1 MKKPPYTP
9 MMMQYLGIKER
20 YQDTLIFFRLG
31 DFYELFFDDA
41 KIASKELSLVL
52 TGKNAGSAER
62 VPMCGIPH
70 HAAKNYIARLVQ
82 RGYKVGIVEQL
93 EDPAL
98 AKGIVDRDVIQI
110 YTPGAFIDSASD
122 ANNFIVAVDE
132 QSLFYSLATCDVST
146 GELFIQHIEKDESTL
161 LSEMAKLQIKEMVI
175 ASSFPLPLRER
186 FTREKGW
193 LMSVQDDDTIRL
205 EFEPLMTSLNDPFM
219 MKTVARL
226 IHYLEQTQ
234 KRSLDYL
241 KKVHVITSEK
251 LLKIDAF
258 SMHNLELVQSIR
270 SQEKFGTL
278 YWLLDETST
287 PMGSRLLKQWIV
299 KPSADLA
306 IIHQRQN
313 QIQAFIEH
321 YLYRDQLRTLLKD
334 MYDLSRLIVR
344 VSFGNANARD
354 VLFLKQSL
362 ALLPTLKKVL
372 DDSLDP
378 QLMSLSKHIPSMR
391 DVVDLID
398 RAIDL
403 DAPISIHEGGMI
415 KRGYDATL
423 DEYITLSS
431 GGKTWMLNF
440 ELQERLRTGIKNL
453 KVGFN
458 QVFGY
463 YIEISNGQLS
473 AIAPDWGYERKQTLT
488 NGERF
493 ITPELKNYE
502 LQILNAEEKRT
513 HLEFE
518 LFTQIRKKIA
528 MHTQEIQRTSDGIA
542 QLDVLLSLAKV
553 SSDHQW
559 IRPTFH
565 HEHAVH
571 IEGGRHP
578 VIEKVMKVSRY
589 VSNDVIIPADVS
601 VLLITGPNMGGKS
614 TFMRQLSITVVMAQ
628 MGCFV
633 PAKVA
638 NLMVFDQIFTRIG
651 ASDDIVSGQSTFMVE
666 MAETNYALRHAT
678 KQSLLVFDEIG
689 RGTATYDG
697 MALAEAIIEYIAQNI
712 QCKSLFSTHYH
723 ELTTMHERLPSV
735 QNLQATVKEEADHI
749 TFLYKITPGT
759 INKSYGINVAKLA
772 NIPPSVLERAQSILH
787 QLENTI
793 PSASRKDINI
803 EPLPLPAWIQDIR
816 SLDPLTLSPMEAL
829 AYLIALKKKI

>member
-132 QSLFYSLATCDVST
+132 QPLFYSLATCDVST

-161 LSEMAKLQIKEMVI
+161 LSEIAKLQIKEMVI

-251 LLKIDAF
+251 ILKIDAF

-415 KRGYDATL
+415 KRGFDATL
-423 DEYITLSS
+423 DEYIALSS

-528 MHTQEIQRTSDGIA
+528 MHTQEIQRTSDVIA

-829 AYLIALKKKI
+829 AYLIELKKKI

>member
-132 QSLFYSLATCDVST
+132 QPLFYSLATCDVST

-161 LSEMAKLQIKEMVI
+161 LSEIAKLQIKEMVI

-251 LLKIDAF
+251 ILKIDAF

-528 MHTQEIQRTSDGIA
+528 MHTQEIQRTSDVIA

-589 VSNDVIIPADVS
+589 VSNDVIMPADVS

>member
-132 QSLFYSLATCDVST
+132 QPLFYSLATCDVST

-161 LSEMAKLQIKEMVI
+161 LSEIAKLQIKEMVI

-251 LLKIDAF
+251 ILKIDAF

-378 QLMSLSKHIPSMR
+378 QLMSLSKHIPSMQ
-391 DVVDLID
+391 DVADLID

-528 MHTQEIQRTSDGIA
+528 MHTQEIQRTSDVIA

-589 VSNDVIIPADVS
+589 VSNDVIMPADVS

>member
-132 QSLFYSLATCDVST
+132 QPLFYSLATCDVST

-161 LSEMAKLQIKEMVI
+161 LSEIAKLQIKEMVI

-193 LMSVQDDDTIRL
+193 LLSVQDDDTIRL

-251 LLKIDAF
+251 ILKIDAF

-528 MHTQEIQRTSDGIA
+528 MHTQEIQRTSDVIA

-589 VSNDVIIPADVS
+589 VSNDVIMPADVS

>member
-132 QSLFYSLATCDVST
+132 QPLFYSLATCDVST

-161 LSEMAKLQIKEMVI
+161 LSEIAKLQIKEMVI

-251 LLKIDAF
+251 ILKIDAF

-528 MHTQEIQRTSDGIA
+528 MHTQEIQRTSDVIA

>member
-132 QSLFYSLATCDVST
+132 QPLFYSLATCDVST

-161 LSEMAKLQIKEMVI
+161 LSEIAKLQIKEMVI

-251 LLKIDAF
+251 ILKIDAF

-398 RAIDL
+398 RAINL

-528 MHTQEIQRTSDGIA
+528 MHTQEIQRTSDVIA

>member
-132 QSLFYSLATCDVST
+132 QPLFYSLATCDVST

-161 LSEMAKLQIKEMVI
+161 LSEIAKLQIKEMVI

-205 EFEPLMTSLNDPFM
+205 EFEPLMTSLNDPSM

-251 LLKIDAF
+251 ILKIDAF

-372 DDSLDP
+372 DDSLDS

-423 DEYITLSS
+423 DEYIALSS

-528 MHTQEIQRTSDGIA
+528 MHTQEIQRTSDVIA

-565 HEHAVH
+565 HEHSVH

-589 VSNDVIIPADVS
+589 VSNDVIMPADVS

-633 PAKVA
+633 PAQVA

-772 NIPPSVLERAQSILH
+772 NIPPSVLVRAQSILH
-787 QLENTI
+787 QLENSI

>member
-1 MKKPPYTP
+1 
-9 MMMQYLGIKER
+9 
-20 YQDTLIFFRLG
+20 
-31 DFYELFFDDA
+31 
-41 KIASKELSLVL
+41 
-52 TGKNAGSAER
+52 
-62 VPMCGIPH
+62 
-70 HAAKNYIARLVQ
+70 
-82 RGYKVGIVEQL
+82 
-93 EDPAL
+93 
-98 AKGIVDRDVIQI
+98 
-110 YTPGAFIDSASD
+110 
-122 ANNFIVAVDE
+122 
-132 QSLFYSLATCDVST
+132 
-146 GELFIQHIEKDESTL
+146 
-161 LSEMAKLQIKEMVI
+161 
-175 ASSFPLPLRER
+175 
-186 FTREKGW
+186 
-193 LMSVQDDDTIRL
+193 
-205 EFEPLMTSLNDPFM
+205 MTSLNDPFM

-251 LLKIDAF
+251 ILKIDAF

-513 HLEFE
+513 QLEFE

-528 MHTQEIQRTSDGIA
+528 MHTQEIQRTSDVIA

-772 NIPPSVLERAQSILH
+772 NIPSSVLVRAQSILH
-787 QLENTI
+787 QLENSI

>member
-161 LSEMAKLQIKEMVI
+161 LSEIAKLQIKEMVI

-251 LLKIDAF
+251 ILKIDAF

-513 HLEFE
+513 QLEFE

-528 MHTQEIQRTSDGIA
+528 MHTQEIQRTSDVIA

-772 NIPPSVLERAQSILH
+772 NIPSSVLVRAQSILH
-787 QLENTI
+787 QLENSI

>member
-132 QSLFYSLATCDVST
+132 QPLFYSLATCDVST

-161 LSEMAKLQIKEMVI
+161 LSEIAKLQIKEMVI

-251 LLKIDAF
+251 ILKIDAF

-391 DVVDLID
+391 DIVDLID

-415 KRGYDATL
+415 KRGYDGTL

-528 MHTQEIQRTSDGIA
+528 MHTQEIQRTSDVIA

-589 VSNDVIIPADVS
+589 VSNDVIMPADVS

>member
-132 QSLFYSLATCDVST
+132 QPLFYSLATCDVST

-161 LSEMAKLQIKEMVI
+161 LSEIAKLQIKEMVI

-205 EFEPLMTSLNDPFM
+205 EFEPLMTSLNDPSM

-251 LLKIDAF
+251 ILKIDAF

-354 VLFLKQSL
+354 VLFLKHSL

-378 QLMSLSKHIPSMR
+378 QLMSLSKHIPSMQ

-423 DEYITLSS
+423 DEYIALSS

-528 MHTQEIQRTSDGIA
+528 MHTQEIQRTSDVIA

-565 HEHAVH
+565 HEHSVH

-589 VSNDVIIPADVS
+589 VSNDVIMPADVS

-633 PAKVA
+633 PAQVA

-772 NIPPSVLERAQSILH
+772 NIPPSVLVRAQSILH
-787 QLENTI
+787 QLENSI

>member
-1 MKKPPYTP
+1 MKKAPYTP

-52 TGKNAGSAER
+52 TGKNAGSDER

-70 HAAKNYIARLVQ
+70 HASKNYIARLIQ

-98 AKGIVDRDVIQI
+98 AKGIVERDVTQI
-110 YTPGAFIDSASD
+110 YTPGAFIDTTQD

-132 QSLFYSLATCDVST
+132 HPLMFSVASCDIST
-146 GELFIQHIEKDESTL
+146 GELFVQRVEKDESTL
-161 LSEMAKLQIKEMVI
+161 LSEIAKLQVKEVVI
-175 ASSFPLPLRER
+175 PSHFSLPLKER
-186 FTREKGW
+186 FTRERGW
-193 LMSVQDDDTIRL
+193 LLSVEDEAHIRL
-205 EFEPLMTSLNDPFM
+205 EFESLFSNLQDSTMMT
-219 MKTVARL
+219 TVSRL
-226 IHYLEQTQ
+226 IHYLEKTQ

-241 KKVHVITSEK
+241 KKVQIITAEK
-251 LLKIDAF
+251 ILKIDAF

-270 SQEKFGTL
+270 SQDKFGTL

-299 KPSADLA
+299 KPSADVS
-306 IIHQRQN
+306 IIHARQDH
-313 QIQAFIEH
+313 IQAFIDQ
-321 YLYRDQLRTLLKD
+321 YLYRDQLRSVLKD

-362 ALLPTLKKVL
+362 GLLPVIQKLLRDT
-372 DDSLDP
+372 
-378 QLMSLSKHIPSMR
+378 QHTRLMQFSEKIPSLGN
-391 DVVDLID
+391 VVSMIE
-398 RAIDL
+398 RAIDI
-403 DAPISIHEGGMI
+403 DAPISIHEGGMF
-415 KRGYDATL
+415 KRGYDDTL
-423 DEYITLSS
+423 DSYIELST
-431 GGKTWMLNF
+431 GGKSWMLTF
-440 ELQERLRTGIKNL
+440 EQQERLRTGIKNL

-458 QVFGY
+458 KVFGY
-463 YIEISNGQLS
+463 YIEISNGQLN
-473 AIAPDWGYERKQTLT
+473 AIVPEWGYERKQTLT

-493 ITPELKNYE
+493 ITPELKSYE
-502 LQILNAEEKRT
+502 MQILNAEEKRT
-513 HLEFE
+513 QLEFE
-518 LFTQIRKKIA
+518 LFTQLRKTIA
-528 MHTQEIQRTSDGIA
+528 TFTKDIQQTADIIA
-542 QLDVLLSLAKV
+542 ELDVLLSLAKV

-559 IRPTFH
+559 IRPIFH
-565 HEHAVH
+565 DDHHIH

-589 VSNDVIIPADVS
+589 VANDVVIPKDVS

-614 TFMRQLSITVVMAQ
+614 TFMRQLSVTVVMAQ

-638 NLMVFDQIFTRIG
+638 NMMIFDAIFTRIG

-678 KQSLLVFDEIG
+678 RQSLLIFDEIG

-723 ELTTMHERLPSV
+723 ELTSMHQRLPSV

-749 TFLYKITPGT
+749 TFLYKITSGT
-759 INKSYGINVAKLA
+759 MNKSYGINVAKLA
-772 NIPPSVLERAQSILH
+772 NMPLSVLDRATTILH
-787 QLENTI
+787 QLENQV
-793 PSASRKDINI
+793 PSSN
-803 EPLPLPAWIQDIR
+803 PQPQSSPMHSLPPWIQDLR
-816 SLDPLTLSPMEAL
+816 SLDPLTLSPLDAL
-829 AYLIALKKKI
+829 AYLIELKKKL

>member
-132 QSLFYSLATCDVST
+132 QPLFYSLATCDVST

-161 LSEMAKLQIKEMVI
+161 LSEIAKLQIKEMVI

-251 LLKIDAF
+251 ILKIDAF

-378 QLMSLSKHIPSMR
+378 QLMSLSKHIPSMQ
-391 DVVDLID
+391 DVADLID

-415 KRGYDATL
+415 KRGFDATL

-493 ITPELKNYE
+493 ITPKLKNYE

-528 MHTQEIQRTSDGIA
+528 MHTQEIQRTSDVIA

-589 VSNDVIIPADVS
+589 VSNDVIIPTDVS

>member
-132 QSLFYSLATCDVST
+132 QPLFYSLATCDVST

-161 LSEMAKLQIKEMVI
+161 LSEIAKLQIKEMVI

-251 LLKIDAF
+251 ILKIDAF

-415 KRGYDATL
+415 KRGYDGTL

-528 MHTQEIQRTSDGIA
+528 MHTQEIQRTSDVIA

>member
-132 QSLFYSLATCDVST
+132 QPLFYSLATCDVST

-161 LSEMAKLQIKEMVI
+161 LSEIAKLQIKEMVI

-251 LLKIDAF
+251 ILKIDAF

-528 MHTQEIQRTSDGIA
+528 MHTQEIQRTSDVIA

-633 PAKVA
+633 PAQVA

-772 NIPPSVLERAQSILH
+772 NIPPSVLVRAQSILH

>member
-1 MKKPPYTP
+1 
-9 MMMQYLGIKER
+9 
-20 YQDTLIFFRLG
+20 
-31 DFYELFFDDA
+31 
-41 KIASKELSLVL
+41 
-52 TGKNAGSAER
+52 
-62 VPMCGIPH
+62 
-70 HAAKNYIARLVQ
+70 
-82 RGYKVGIVEQL
+82 
-93 EDPAL
+93 
-98 AKGIVDRDVIQI
+98 
-110 YTPGAFIDSASD
+110 
-122 ANNFIVAVDE
+122 
-132 QSLFYSLATCDVST
+132 
-146 GELFIQHIEKDESTL
+146 
-161 LSEMAKLQIKEMVI
+161 MVI

-251 LLKIDAF
+251 ILKIDAF

-378 QLMSLSKHIPSMR
+378 QLMSLSKHIPSMQ
-391 DVVDLID
+391 DVADLID

-415 KRGYDATL
+415 KRGFDATL

-493 ITPELKNYE
+493 ITPKLKNYE

-528 MHTQEIQRTSDGIA
+528 MHTQEIQRTSDVIA

-589 VSNDVIIPADVS
+589 VSNDVIIPTDVS

-803 EPLPLPAWIQDIR
+803 EPLPLPAWIQDVR

>member
-1 MKKPPYTP
+1 
-9 MMMQYLGIKER
+9 
-20 YQDTLIFFRLG
+20 
-31 DFYELFFDDA
+31 
-41 KIASKELSLVL
+41 
-52 TGKNAGSAER
+52 
-62 VPMCGIPH
+62 
-70 HAAKNYIARLVQ
+70 
-82 RGYKVGIVEQL
+82 
-93 EDPAL
+93 
-98 AKGIVDRDVIQI
+98 
-110 YTPGAFIDSASD
+110 
-122 ANNFIVAVDE
+122 
-132 QSLFYSLATCDVST
+132 
-146 GELFIQHIEKDESTL
+146 
-161 LSEMAKLQIKEMVI
+161 
-175 ASSFPLPLRER
+175 
-186 FTREKGW
+186 
-193 LMSVQDDDTIRL
+193 
-205 EFEPLMTSLNDPFM
+205 
-219 MKTVARL
+219 
-226 IHYLEQTQ
+226 
-234 KRSLDYL
+234 
-241 KKVHVITSEK
+241 
-251 LLKIDAF
+251 
-258 SMHNLELVQSIR
+258 
-270 SQEKFGTL
+270 
-278 YWLLDETST
+278 
-287 PMGSRLLKQWIV
+287 
-299 KPSADLA
+299 
-306 IIHQRQN
+306 
-313 QIQAFIEH
+313 
-321 YLYRDQLRTLLKD
+321 

-528 MHTQEIQRTSDGIA
+528 MHTQEIQRTSDVIA

-589 VSNDVIIPADVS
+589 VSNDVIMPADVS

-633 PAKVA
+633 PAQVA